1 MGLEKIM
8 GQNFIEYASYVIK
21 DRAIPEINDGLKP
34 VQRRILHSLQKMD
47 DGRFNKVANV
57 VGHCMQ
63 YHPHGDASIY
73 AALVNLAN
81 KEYFIEKQ
89 GNFGN
94 IYTGDAASAARYIEC
109 RLTPLAREVL
119 FNKDLTQYVDS
130 YDGRNK
136 EPVYLPS
143 KLPVLLLLG
152 AEGIAVGLATK
163 ILPHN
168 FVELL
173 EGQIKI
179 MQNEEVE
186 IYPDFLQGGLMDVS
200 EYNQGNGKVRSR
212 AAIEIR
218 SPKSL
223 VIREIPYGTTTES
236 LVNSIDNAAKRGKIK
251 ISQINDYTAEQVE
264 IEVIPARGVSAE
276 ETKPALYA
284 FTDCEVSISP
294 NLTHIKDNKPCQTT
308 VNEVLKHYAQ
318 QLLDLLEAELTINL
332 ARQKEKLHEKTL
344 VQIFIENRIYKDI
357 EEQKNY
363 QDVQRAVLEGVSR
376 FAHLLEREVTKE
388 DVEMLLQIQ
397 IKRIS
402 RFDLEKN
409 NKEIRGVKKTISQI
423 KKDLHNLTDYTI
435 SYLQKILDKYGASY
449 PRHTKIQSFDTVE
462 VKKVAL
468 ANIKVRCDPEKGF
481 VGTEVNEGEIITVS
495 DYDRLLY
502 IRQDG
507 MYVVIPIPKKK
518 FIGENLLYVNK
529 FDKDVLFN
537 LIYKDA
543 ASGLSYCKRFRI
555 EKFIL
560 DKEYQLFKPGGK
572 VQAFITGE
580 QFQVKIRYM
589 PKKRLKVRSEA
600 IDFSSQL
607 IKGVSSRGNRVSTK
621 VISRISLETEKYV
634 QETIC

>member
-34 VQRRILHSLQKMD
+34 VQRRILHSLHNMD

-109 RLTPLAREVL
+109 RLTPLAREVM

-186 IYPDFLQGGLMDVS
+186 IYPDFLQGGMMDVS
-200 EYNQGNGKVRSR
+200 EYNQGNGKVRLR
-212 AAIEIR
+212 ALIEIR

-223 VIREIPYGTTTES
+223 VIREIPYGITTES
-236 LVNSIDNAAKRGKIK
+236 LVNSIDNAAKKGKIK

-264 IEVIPARGVSAE
+264 IEVVPARGVSAE

-284 FTDCEVSISP
+284 FTDCEVSISA
-294 NLTHIKDNKPCQTT
+294 NLIHIKDNRPYQTS
-308 VNEVLKHYAQ
+308 VNEVLEHYTR
-318 QLLDLLEAELTINL
+318 QLQSLLEAELTINL
-332 ARQKEKLHEKTL
+332 HRQKEKLHEKTL

-357 EEQKNY
+357 EEQENY
-363 QDVQRAVLEGVSR
+363 HDVQKAVLEGVNR
-376 FAHLLEREVTKE
+376 FAHLLQREVTME

-409 NKEIRGVKKTISQI
+409 KKEIKGVKKTISQI
-423 KKDLHNLTDYTI
+423 QKNLRNLTDYTI
-435 SYLQKILDKYGASY
+435 LYLQKILDAYGASY
-449 PRHTKIQSFDTVE
+449 TRRTKIQLFDTVDA
-462 VKKVAL
+462 KKVAL
-468 ANIKVRCDPEKGF
+468 ANIKMRYDLEKGY
-481 VGTEVNEGEIITVS
+481 VGTEVIEGETINVS

-502 IRQDG
+502 IKKDG
-507 MYVVIPIPKKK
+507 IYAVTPIPKKR
-518 FIGENLLYVNK
+518 FIDENLLYVNK
-529 FDKDVLFN
+529 FDKDALFN
-537 LIYKDA
+537 LIYKDP

-560 DKEYQLFKPGGK
+560 DKEYRLFEAGGK
-572 VQAFITGE
+572 VQAFAMGE
-580 QFQVKIRYM
+580 QFQVRIRYL
-589 PKKRLKVRSEA
+589 PKKRMKIRSE
-600 IDFSSQL
+600 IMNFSNQL
-607 IKGVSSRGNRVSTK
+607 VKGVTSRGNRVSNK
-621 VISRISLETEKYV
+621 VISRITLDTEKYI